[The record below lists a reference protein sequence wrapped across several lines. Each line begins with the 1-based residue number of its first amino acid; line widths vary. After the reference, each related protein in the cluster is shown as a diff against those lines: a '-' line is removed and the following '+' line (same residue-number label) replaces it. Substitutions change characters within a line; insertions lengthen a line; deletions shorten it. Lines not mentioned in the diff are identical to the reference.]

1 MLKKYQMEED
11 SLESEAESRTTER
24 RKLRAK
30 YVRSIKECR
39 CLKQKLESAC
49 KENDMLRRVLVQ
61 EVGSEDAAEEAL
73 LNKESGWQGR
83 AAEIS
88 DLRRR
93 VRELSGQLTNM
104 TVVVDH
110 RKERELQTRIE
121 NLEKEVQNLS
131 VIRKSLKSRTTNLE
145 SAYAIAKKDIETL
158 LQKDRVNV
166 ELISCL
172 KAKLNDHEY

>member
-1 MLKKYQMEED
+1 MLKYQMEED

-49 KENDMLRRVLVQ
+49 KEIDTLKRILVR
-61 EVGSEDAAEEAL
+61 ELGSEEAFEDAL
-73 LNKESGWQGR
+73 CSRESGWQGR
-83 AAEIS
+83 AAEIV
-88 DLRRR
+88 DLRKR
-93 VRELSGQLTNM
+93 VRELSGQVTNM

-110 RKERELQTRIE
+110 RKEHELQTRID
-121 NLEKEVQNLS
+121 NLEGEVQNLS
-131 VIRKSLKSRTTNLE
+131 MIRKSLKSRTANLE

-166 ELISCL
+166 EIISCL